1 MTRSFPRRGLTLIE
15 LLVVVTIMVSLAVL
29 MVPVLRPALQ
39 QRRIREAARVVNLA
53 LSTAH
58 SQAIQTGRGHG
69 VLFERNK
76 NLPQACTTL
85 RQVEVPPPYTGDTT
99 GAVVQ
104 VTNATFVTP
113 NAYRCAG
120 YCVLKIKV
128 SLSDF
133 SNGVLREGDR
143 IRFNFQGPTY
153 TLWRD
158 TSNFAVS
165 GTQMYDF
172 PLGTDGYY
180 QFDPPPA
187 SPCVLTARIL
197 ESDVNAVPWPD
208 ASSGQP
214 WSLPVPFTIERQ
226 WVSSSAPPVVLP
238 GQTAIDLCFSGE
250 EDLNKAYAPPFG
262 ANSPNDTVPVVVL
275 FSPSGSLKE
284 LSVNGNQIPPLGSVF
299 FLIGQRDRV
308 PLSNTANSPAEDGRA
323 NIADANNLWVTV
335 APQTGLVT
343 TSPLDDGADPRT
355 TAREQERMGGN

>member
-1 MTRSFPRRGLTLIE
+1 
-15 LLVVVTIMVSLAVL
+15 
-29 MVPVLRPALQ
+29 VLRPALQ

-85 RQVEVPPPYTGDTT
+85 RQVEVPPPYTGDVT
-99 GAVVQ
+99 GAAVKILAASGGGGSFTVM
-104 VTNATFVTP
+104 
-113 NAYRCAG
+113 
-120 YCVLKIKV
+120 LKV
-128 SLSDF
+128 RSTDV
-133 SNGVLREGDR
+133 SNGVIRPGDR
-143 IRFNFQGPTY
+143 IRFNYQGPTY
-153 TLWRD
+153 VLG
-158 TSNFAVS
+158 VG
-165 GTQMYDF
+165 GTVADPEF
-172 PLGTDGYY
+172 PTDPAPQLFLPDANGYY
-180 QFDPPPA
+180 QFDGALEKGPQA
-187 SPCVLTARIL
+187 TWDGFLDTHVLVATVA
-197 ESDVNAVPWPD
+197 D
-208 ASSGQP
+208 ANDIP
-214 WSLPVPFTIERQ
+214 WSGTAWSMPIPFTIERQ

-250 EDLNKAYAPPFG
+250 ENLSKAYAPGFG

-299 FLIGQRDRV
+299 FLVGQRDRV

-335 APQTGLVT
+335 APQSGLVT
-343 TSPLDDGADPRT
+343 TSPVDDDTDARK